1 MKLLV
6 ISNGHGEDLIAVR
19 IIEQL
24 QIALNDLE
32 IMALPIVGEGYAY
45 QKLQIPLIGKVQT
58 MPSGGFVYM
67 SKNHLFSDLK
77 GGLLQLTLDQL
88 KVVKQWGKTQNAIL
102 AVGDIVPLLFAWLS
116 GSRFAFVGT
125 AKSEYYLKDCQG
137 KWLEQTSWLERQF
150 GSVYLPWERW
160 LMSRAVS
167 VYPRDSL
174 TTKILQQQEIKAWD
188 LGNPMMDGLVV
199 ARNYPQWQKTL
210 KILLLPGSRSQ
221 EALRNWPQILAAVHK
236 IIAELTEFNLILY
249 TAIAPSIDLTLLQQS
264 LIVCGWELEETL
276 NKEQNQTAVSC
287 PFPVSSEVAVPIEVR
302 FRRGKATLWLAQNAY
317 EEYSRAANLAI
328 AMAGTATEQFVGLGK
343 PVITMPGSGPQCT
356 FAFMEAQSR
365 LLGYSILLR
374 ETPTQVLQAVK
385 LLLDS
390 PELLQAIA
398 DNGKARMGNSG
409 ASQRIAAHLQTTLF
423 SNFN

>member
-19 IIEQL
+19 IVEQL

-32 IMALPIVGEGYAY
+32 FMALPIVGEGYAY
-45 QKLQIPLIGKVQT
+45 QKLQIPLVGKVQT

-77 GGLLQLTLDQL
+77 GGLLQLTLNQL
-88 KVVKQWGKTQNAIL
+88 KVVRQWGQTQNTIL

-116 GSRFAFVGT
+116 GSQYTFVGT
-125 AKSEYYLKDCQG
+125 AKSEYYLRDSQG
-137 KWLEQTSWLERQF
+137 RWLGQTSWLERQF

-160 LMSRAVS
+160 LMSRAKS
-167 VYPRDSL
+167 VYPRDGL
-174 TTKILQQQEIKAWD
+174 TTQILQQQGIKAWD

-199 ARNYPQWQKTL
+199 SSTPRKWQETL

-221 EALRNWPQILAAVHK
+221 EALRNWQQILVVVNIA
-236 IIAELTEFNLILY
+236 IAELTESNLIFY
-249 TAIAPSIDLTLLQQS
+249 TAIACTLDLTLLQQY
-264 LIVCGWELEETL
+264 LRDRGWQLAE
-276 NKEQNQTAVSC
+276 NTAVSSFQLN
-287 PFPVSSEVAVPIEVR
+287 PMR
-302 FRRGKATLWLAQNAY
+302 FQQRKATLWLAQNAY
-317 EEYSRAANLAI
+317 EEYSQKADLAI

-343 PVITMPGSGPQCT
+343 PAITMPGEGPQCT

-365 LLGYSILLR
+365 LLGCSVLLR
-374 ETPTQVLQAVK
+374 ETPTEVIQAIK
-385 LLLDS
+385 SLLDY
-390 PELLQAIA
+390 PATLQAIA

-409 ASQRIAAHLQTTLF
+409 AAQRIAEHLSTTLF
-423 SNFN
+423 

>member
-32 IMALPIVGEGYAY
+32 VMALPIVGEGYTY
-45 QKLQIPLIGKVQT
+45 QKLQIPLVGKVQT

-88 KVVKQWGKTQNAIL
+88 KVVKQWGKTKNAIL
-102 AVGDIVPLLFAWLS
+102 AVGDIVPLLFARLS

-125 AKSEYYLKDCQG
+125 AKSEYYLRDSQG
-137 KWLEQTSWLERQF
+137 KWLEQTSWLEKQF

-160 LMSRAVS
+160 LMSHAVS

-174 TTKILQQQEIKAWD
+174 TTKILQQQKIKAWD
-188 LGNPMMDGLVV
+188 LGNPMMDGLIISRHVT
-199 ARNYPQWQKTL
+199 QWQKTL

-221 EALRNWPQILAAVHK
+221 EALHNWPQILAVVEL
-236 IIAELTEFNLILY
+236 IIAELTEFHLVFY
-249 TAIAPSIDLTLLQQS
+249 TAIAASVDSTLLQQS
-264 LIVCGWELEETL
+264 LIDCGWELEAI
-276 NKEQNQTAVSC
+276 NQERDRTATDDS
-287 PFPVSSEVAVPIEVR
+287 IKMQ

-317 EEYSRAANLAI
+317 KEYSQAANLAI

-343 PVITMPGSGPQCT
+343 PVITMPGKGPQCT

-365 LLGYSILLR
+365 LLGCSIFLR
-374 ETPTQVLQAVK
+374 ETPTQVVQAIK

-390 PELLQAIA
+390 PELLQTIA

-423 SNFN
+423 SNFKLI